1 MGKNTMAPM
10 NAMIM
15 DSDGSIH
22 SLVKLLKD
30 IGLSTSMTIEFQKSS
45 THIQWRYVGAKEW
58 NDLVALADI
67 TGPKGD
73 SGEQGPKGDPGQNGT
88 PGPKGDIGP
97 KGADGATWL
106 FGTSIPS
113 EQGKIGDFYLKTDSF
128 DIYKKDSSGWQ
139 NTGNIKGPKGDTGE
153 TGPKG
158 DPGEQGPQGNPGTPG
173 TPGIQGPPGTD
184 GFGTKEQYDDI
195 IRRLEALEA
204 PPA

>member
-1 MGKNTMAPM
+1 MAPM

-15 DSDGSIH
+15 DSDGSVH

-30 IGLSTSMTIEFQKSS
+30 IGSSTSMTIEFQKSP
-45 THIQWRYVGAKEW
+45 THIQWRYVGTEEW
-58 NDLVALADI
+58 NDLVALTDI

-88 PGPKGDIGP
+88 PGAKGEPGQ

-106 FGTSIPS
+106 FGTAVPS
-113 EQGKIGDFYLKTDSF
+113 EQGKVGDFYLKTDSF
-128 DIYKKDSSGWQ
+128 DVYKKDSSGWQ
-139 NTGNIKGPKGDTGE
+139 KTGNIKGPKGDTGA
-153 TGPKG
+153 KG
-158 DPGEQGPQGNPGTPG
+158 EPGQKGADGKN
-173 TPGIQGPPGTD
+173 
-184 GFGTKEQYDDI
+184 GFGTEEQYNDI